1 MLVVDN
7 SGIPVLAESPRLLHE
22 PIERIRIGQRS
33 TVHLARVHPGEEAL
47 DGHLDLHHS
56 RH

>member
-22 PIERIRIGQRS
+22 PVERIRIGQRS